1 MKTKLFFLGICI
13 LLNTILMK
21 SQTLGKEVRNDFCKN
36 AKYNYFYGTNSFFA
50 LMSISLKK
58 IGVTNPYTMD
68 EAVKNICNDELL
80 QNSFFE
86 SVHNGSNGLDK
97 QQYLSI
103 GMGSENVEK
112 LVKYYNLIDDKKRK
126 KELELSKLD
135 NERELKNKIVNN
147 ETFYLYEITNKPKLQ
162 IIDSINIKNELQQIL
177 NSMTNFS
184 LKNRYVNYDISYNF
198 EVDTNGNIVN
208 LINKK
213 TEEKIPMSFKT
224 IKFSEGGIVIN
235 KNQKK
240 NVSFYYPF
248 KISLNNSSNY
258 KEINITAKLVK
269 DKVFIEQIDLSH
281 YASSPAGKISFENK
295 KAKSFDYFEEVKR
308 FILNEKSLKTTKS
321 SFFNNEYRTFKV
333 SKNNLNV
340 SFIVEESKSIY
351 IFNNVTFDISESGNK

>member
-50 LMSISLKK
+50 LMNLTLKK
-58 IGVTNPYTMD
+58 IGITTPHIMD

-86 SVHNGSNGLDK
+86 SVHNVSNGLDK

-103 GMGSENVEK
+103 GMRSENVEK

-126 KELELSKLD
+126 KESELSKL
-135 NERELKNKIVNN
+135 NNVRELESKIINN
-147 ETFYLYEITNKPKLQ
+147 ETFYLYEISNKPKLQ

-177 NSMTNFS
+177 NSTANFS
-184 LKNRYVNYDISYNF
+184 LNERYINYDISYSF
-198 EVDTNGNIVN
+198 EVDTKGNIVN
-208 LINKK
+208 LINKT
-213 TEEKIPMSFKT
+213 TEEKIPMIFKT
-224 IKFSEGGIVIN
+224 IIFNEGGIVID

-248 KISLNNSSNY
+248 KLSVNNSSNY
-258 KEINITAKLVK
+258 KEFNITVKLVK
-269 DKVFIEQIDLSH
+269 DKVLIEQIDLSR
-281 YASSPAGKISFENK
+281 YASSPAGKSSFENK
-295 KAKSFDYFEEVKR
+295 KAKSFNYFEELKKY
-308 FILNEKSLKTTKS
+308 LLKEKPLRTTKT
-321 SFFNNEYRTFKV
+321 SFFNNEYRTFNV
-333 SKNNLNV
+333 SKNTLDV
-340 SFIVEESKSIY
+340 SFVIDENKNVCR
-351 IFNNVTFDISESGNK
+351 FNNVTFDIYELGNK